1 MDILDG
7 SPLQNL
13 LKKFENNKNK
23 CNYYSLCKFVKKKE
37 RKMKRK
43 FKRYNILL
51 TDETGVLIY
60 NGRKENTWDNYKT
73 GNIKYN
79 CIKEVDL
86 INKSEKNGYNYYSK
100 LNKKG
105 IYKLYLTINLG
116 SNIQEYIEENGNSN
130 NILEFGSILLAIIAI
145 VYMGYGYFFVETIE
159 AGSEVLSGETVSKD
173 GDLLILLKSN
183 KGYTFPISELN
194 PDYIQ
199 GIINDLDDTLFIK
212 QSTPNKVIQEYFVN
226 DLNKEEV
233 TKYLERL
240 KNSL

>member
-116 SNIQEYIEENGNSN
+116 SNIQEYIEENGTSN
-130 NILEFGSILLAIIAI
+130 NTLEFGSILLAVIAI
-145 VYMGYGYFFVETIE
+145 VYMGYGYVFVDTIE
-159 AGSEVLSGETVSKD
+159 AGSEVLSGETVSKE
-173 GDLLILLKSN
+173 GDLYIILTNDIAFSV
-183 KGYTFPISELN
+183 PIDELG
-194 PDYIQ
+194 PDNIEN
-199 GIINDLDDTLFIK
+199 IIDKLDGVKFIR
-212 QSTPNKVIQEYFVN
+212 QTSDNKVLQEFLVN
-226 DLNKEEV
+226 DSNKEEV